1 MITLGKRGDLHARR
15 LALAELRSQDVV
27 HQLFAEVAPRFAER
41 QATSRPARR
50 ARQPPRRNAANRMLL
65 LGAILL
71 AIFVLPSPWGIV
83 AILAGGLID
92 IAESLVLLKWSRR
105 RRAVTGVEALIG
117 KTAVVSSPTQARV
130 AGEIWE
136 VRSDRVLVP
145 GDEVVVH
152 GVEGL
157 TLLVD

>member
-1 MITLGKRGDLHARR
+1 
-15 LALAELRSQDVV
+15 
-27 HQLFAEVAPRFAER
+27 
-41 QATSRPARR
+41 
-50 ARQPPRRNAANRMLL
+50 MLL

-71 AIFVLPSPWGIV
+71 AIFFLPSPWGIV
-83 AILAGGLID
+83 AILVGGIID

-117 KTAVVSSPTQARV
+117 RTAVVSSPTQVRV
-130 AGEIWE
+130 GGELWE
-136 VRSDRVLVP
+136 ARSDRVLVP
-145 GDEVVVH
+145 GDKVVVH

>member
-1 MITLGKRGDLHARR
+1 
-15 LALAELRSQDVV
+15 
-27 HQLFAEVAPRFAER
+27 
-41 QATSRPARR
+41 
-50 ARQPPRRNAANRMLL
+50 MLL

-71 AIFVLPSPWGIV
+71 AIFFLPSPWGIV

-117 KTAVVSSPTQARV
+117 KTAVVSSPTQVRLG
-130 AGEIWE
+130 GELWE
-136 VRSDRVLVP
+136 ARSDRVLVT
-145 GDEVVVH
+145 GDKVVVQ

>member
-1 MITLGKRGDLHARR
+1 
-15 LALAELRSQDVV
+15 
-27 HQLFAEVAPRFAER
+27 
-41 QATSRPARR
+41 
-50 ARQPPRRNAANRMLL
+50 MLL

-71 AIFVLPSPWGIV
+71 AIFFLPYPWGIV

-117 KTAVVSSPTQARV
+117 KTAVVSSPTQVRV
-130 AGEIWE
+130 AGELWE
-136 VRSDRVLVP
+136 AQSDRVLVP
-145 GDEVVVH
+145 GDKVVVY

-157 TLLVD
+157 TLLVE

>member
-1 MITLGKRGDLHARR
+1 
-15 LALAELRSQDVV
+15 
-27 HQLFAEVAPRFAER
+27 
-41 QATSRPARR
+41 
-50 ARQPPRRNAANRMLL
+50 MLL

-83 AILAGGLID
+83 AVVAGGLID
-92 IAESLVLLKWSRR
+92 VTESLALLKWSRR

-117 KTAVVSSPTQARV
+117 KTAVVSSPTQVRV

-136 VRSDRVLVP
+136 ARSDRVLVP
-145 GDEVVVH
+145 GDEVVVQ

-157 TLLVD
+157 TLFVD

>member
-1 MITLGKRGDLHARR
+1 
-15 LALAELRSQDVV
+15 
-27 HQLFAEVAPRFAER
+27 
-41 QATSRPARR
+41 
-50 ARQPPRRNAANRMLL
+50 MLL

-71 AIFVLPSPWGIV
+71 AIFFLPSPWGLV
-83 AILAGGLID
+83 AVLAGGLID
-92 IAESLVLLKWSRR
+92 VAESLVLLKWSRR

-117 KTAVVSSPTQARV
+117 KTAVVSSPTQVRV

-136 VRSDRVLVP
+136 ARSDRVLVP